1 MSKKRYYISLICLL
15 MLCSTIYGVEIVT
28 TTHNFSAMSGD
39 KAQLE
44 FSESNTVAKT
54 PLLAY
59 TCTNNA
65 KFGVYTG
72 SSSTGIG
79 PICILMSETGA
90 TVTTSQV
97 DNLRLLVIHYYYEG
111 KEPYDADEIIIS
123 ISVDSQVWN
132 TPDEITYHKGSINV
146 TMPSTGDYF
155 LKIARKT
162 KNFYIHQ
169 IEYTTEKCACFPYI
183 KPE

>member
-15 MLCSTIYGVEIVT
+15 MLCTTIYGVEIVT
-28 TTHNFSAMSGD
+28 TTHNFQAMSPD
-39 KAQLE
+39 KTQIE
-44 FSESNTVAKT
+44 FSSYNTIAKT
-54 PLLAY
+54 PLLTY
-59 TCTNNA
+59 TTDNA

-97 DNLRLLVIHYYYEG
+97 DNLRQLVMHYYYEG
-111 KEPYDADEIIIS
+111 KEPYDADEITIS
-123 ISVDSQVWN
+123 ISVDGRVWN
-132 TPDEITYHKGSINV
+132 APDEIIYNKGLINV
-146 TMPSTGDYF
+146 VLPSGDYF

>member
-15 MLCSTIYGVEIVT
+15 MLCTTIYGVEIVT
-28 TTHNFSAMSGD
+28 TTHDFHAMSGD
-39 KAQLE
+39 KAQIE
-44 FSESNTVAKT
+44 FSNSNTIAKT
-54 PLLAY
+54 PLLTY
-59 TCTNNA
+59 TTDNA

-79 PICILMSETGA
+79 SICILMSEPGA
-90 TVTTSQV
+90 TVTTTLI
-97 DNLRLLVIHYYYEG
+97 DNLKTLIINYYYEG
-111 KEPYDADEIIIS
+111 REAYDEDNIGVLVSLNGQVWSAPDEIIY
-123 ISVDSQVWN
+123 N
-132 TPDEITYHKGSINV
+132 KGAINV
-146 TMPSTGDYF
+146 VLPTGDYY
-155 LKIARKT
+155 LQIKRKS

>member
-15 MLCSTIYGVEIVT
+15 MLCTSIYGVEIVT
-28 TTHNFSAMSGD
+28 TTHNFHAMSGD
-39 KAQLE
+39 NTQIQY
-44 FSESNTVAKT
+44 SESNTIAKT
-54 PLLAY
+54 PLLTY

-79 PICILMSETGA
+79 PICICMTETGA

-111 KEPYDADEIIIS
+111 KEPYDAGEITIS
-123 ISVDSQVWN
+123 ISVDSRVWN
-132 TPDEITYHKGSINV
+132 APDEIIYNKGAINV
-146 TMPSTGDYF
+146 VLPTGDYY
-155 LKIARKT
+155 LRIKRKS
-162 KNFYIHQ
+162 KNFYIHK